1 MSSIYKV
8 ITEYWCNNGD
18 GFISIFLNLV
28 LGGRPSQALIYFVK
42 DLKTLAH
49 RILTMIEVDVREHQ
63 LIQLLQQHDTPEQP
77 QVTTSTLEIGDII
90 LCGTIIIERKSVSD
104 LYSSIIDGRYE
115 EQGYRLSNLST
126 FHKHNIVYLI
136 EGDISRHK
144 QKNMLMSA
152 IFSINYYKG
161 FSVMRT
167 HNIQE
172 TADYI
177 WNTFKKIKKENRP
190 GFYELSTTEPSPIEP
205 VEKDYVSVVKK
216 CKKEN
221 ITENNID
228 EIMLCQIPGIS
239 TQSSI
244 AIIKHLGSIRGLL
257 QRYEEEGDTIFSEIK
272 VVQTTGKEAK
282 LNKTIIQN
290 IKRFLLKKEKES
302 AAEPLSTE
310 NEKKPI

>member
-1 MSSIYKV
+1 
-8 ITEYWCNNGD
+8 
-18 GFISIFLNLV
+18 
-28 LGGRPSQALIYFVK
+28 
-42 DLKTLAH
+42 
-49 RILTMIEVDVREHQ
+49 MIEVDIRENQ
-63 LIQLLQQHDTPEQP
+63 LIQLLQQHDTSEQP
-77 QVTTSTLEIGDII
+77 QVTISALEVGDII
-90 LCGTIIIERKSVSD
+90 IGGSIIIERKSVAD

-152 IFSINYYKG
+152 LFSINYYKG

-167 HNIQE
+167 YNIQE

-177 WNTFKKIKKENRP
+177 WNTFKKMKKENRP
-190 GFYELSTTEPSPIEP
+190 GFYGLSTPVEKEERGESEPLEISVSSTTAVIPT
-205 VEKDYVSVVKK
+205 EKDYVSVVKK

-244 AIIKHLGSIRGLL
+244 AIIKHLGSISGLL
-257 QRYEEEGDTIFSEIK
+257 KKYEEEGEAIFSEIR
-272 VVQTTGKEAK
+272 VVQTSGKEAK

-290 IKRFLLKKEKES
+290 IKRFLIKTEREMEK
-302 AAEPLSTE
+302 
-310 NEKKPI
+310 

>member
-1 MSSIYKV
+1 
-8 ITEYWCNNGD
+8 
-18 GFISIFLNLV
+18 
-28 LGGRPSQALIYFVK
+28 
-42 DLKTLAH
+42 
-49 RILTMIEVDVREHQ
+49 MIEVDIREHQ
-63 LIQLLQQHDTPEQP
+63 LIQLLQQHDTTEQP
-77 QVTTSTLEIGDII
+77 QVTTSTLEVGDII
-90 LCGTIIIERKSVSD
+90 IGGSIIIERKSVAD

-152 IFSINYYKG
+152 LFSINYYKG

-167 HNIQE
+167 YNIQE

-177 WNTFKKIKKENRP
+177 WNTFKKMKKENRP
-190 GFYELSTTEPSPIEP
+190 GFYGLSTPVEKEEEPLETSIPT
-205 VEKDYVSVVKK
+205 EKDYVSVVKK

-239 TQSSI
+239 THSAIS
-244 AIIKHLGSIRGLL
+244 IIKHLGSIRGLL
-257 QRYEEEGDTIFSEIK
+257 KKYEEEGEAIFSEIR
-272 VVQTTGKEAK
+272 VVQTSGKEAK

-290 IKRFLLKKEKES
+290 IKRFLIKTEREREMEK
-302 AAEPLSTE
+302 
-310 NEKKPI
+310 

>member
-1 MSSIYKV
+1 
-8 ITEYWCNNGD
+8 
-18 GFISIFLNLV
+18 
-28 LGGRPSQALIYFVK
+28 
-42 DLKTLAH
+42 
-49 RILTMIEVDVREHQ
+49 MIEVDIREHQ

-77 QVTTSTLEIGDII
+77 QVTTSTLEVGDII
-90 LCGTIIIERKSVSD
+90 IGGSIIIERKSVAD

-167 HNIQE
+167 YNIQE

-177 WNTFKKIKKENRP
+177 WNTFKKMKKENRQ
-190 GFYELSTTEPSPIEP
+190 GFYGLSTPVEKEEEEPLETSIPT
-205 VEKDYVSVVKK
+205 EKDYVSVVKK

-244 AIIKHLGSIRGLL
+244 AIIKHLGSIRGMLK
-257 QRYEEEGDTIFSEIK
+257 RYEEEGGDAIFSDIK
-272 VVQTTGKEAK
+272 VVQTSGKEAK

-290 IKRFLLKKEKES
+290 IKRFLIKTDNK
-302 AAEPLSTE
+302 
-310 NEKKPI
+310 